1 MPHPAVLNPP
11 SFMFDNPASSSSAFQ
26 VEDFFNLDLLA
37 GNDDARSSTSALNNN
52 SNTSANSNGN
62 STSASSSSRASSEA
76 GSDSPAG
83 SFSHL
88 QTPPQSEALTSFDL
102 MNFDSSFGGLQPIE
116 EESIFTVGGHSG
128 ASDFFKPGTDPLAGL
143 SHSPFD
149 LFASFDAQLNG
160 VNNSNSA
167 TSDTNSSSSA
177 SAPATSASASFS
189 FGAID
194 PQLTRTP
201 ATPTTTTDDRSENG
215 ADQDSDDESSHKL
228 IISPIKVGGK
238 GKARRGTLH
247 SGGVSK
253 KPALPGPQSI
263 FGSIVS
269 NEGGPSAPMGRGLGQ
284 GKSFA
289 KEKISRGQDQDDDDK
304 DDDADD
310 WRPSPEEYAKMSSKE
325 KRQLRNKISAR
336 NFRIRRKEYIATLEG
351 DIADRDRLID
361 AIRSELGSTKSE
373 NNALRQ
379 EVEALKKAILEGRAS
394 PMLPPPAPLSPLSPL
409 SSFAT
414 LPGPSSSNASAGT
427 SSKSNNNIIK
437 PNTHKDLPTSPRL
450 GASPFWGGQAGGFGS
465 FGGGITPVHTAIIP
479 ETGASV
485 FGVEDRQ
492 KENINPALNIP
503 AQHQPQQQQ
512 VLSQVLA
519 QLYGNSNNVPKNDST
534 MHAAPNSFDSFGFA
548 DVNPFTLKTLDVYRM
563 QLWERA
569 AAQVQQ
575 AQRERVRS
583 AYTQS
588 PAAAT
593 GYPSPPHSSPAHSP
607 NPNTALSGL
616 ASSLRPQYF
625 ASSNSRTS
633 PSSPTSTAKPFGSLL
648 SNKGMPYG
656 HSAHHGLPT
665 PPASPRLSE
674 KDRSAS
680 ASASQQQVRRAMQQK
695 EREQREQAQTHAVL
709 ASLASHTLLQK
720 LGVAFWEAFSFT
732 SGSAFGSAPGT
743 RNWDSEKVRRVLD
756 GSAVLKVVDV
766 DRSSPSSSGS
776 ADTLAE
782 SMRGLSL
789 DNRQKEKQ
797 NRQDT
802 EKKGLF
808 ARMSNT
814 CSGCSSKKGEDGER
828 GDEKGTKVVGG
839 IPNKLTESK
848 IKHGQIG
855 DRGSDVVHIPSIL
868 RRPRF
873 DSNRLDLFDAV
884 VPRSGIGGKASRSDS
899 NIQYLDL

>member
-1 MPHPAVLNPP
+1 MPQPAVLNPP
-11 SFMFDNPASSSSAFQ
+11 SFMFDSPVSSSSTFQ

-52 SNTSANSNGN
+52 NSSTSANSNSN
-62 STSASSSSRASSEA
+62 SNSNSASSSSRASSEA

-102 MNFDSSFGGLQPIE
+102 MNFDSSSFGGLPPIE

-160 VNNSNSA
+160 INNSNSA
-167 TSDTNSSSSA
+167 ISDTNSSSSA
-177 SAPATSASASFS
+177 SAPATAASTSFS

-201 ATPTTTTDDRSENG
+201 ATPTTTTDDHSENG
-215 ADQDSDDESSHKL
+215 ADQDSDDELSHKL
-228 IISPIKVGGK
+228 IIAPIKVGGK
-238 GKARRGTLH
+238 GKARRGTLQ

-263 FGSIVS
+263 FGSLAS
-269 NEGGPSAPMGRGLGQ
+269 NEGPSAPMGRGLGQ

-361 AIRSELGSTKSE
+361 AIRSELGSTRSE

-379 EVEALKKAILEGRAS
+379 EVEVLKKAILEGRAS

-414 LPGPSSSNASAGT
+414 LPGSSSSNASAGT
-427 SSKSNNNIIK
+427 GSKSNNIIK

-503 AQHQPQQQQ
+503 VQHQPQQQQ

-519 QLYGNSNNVPKNDST
+519 QLYGNGNNSMPKNDSN

-548 DVNPFTLKTLDVYRM
+548 DVNPFTLKTLDAYRM
-563 QLWERA
+563 QLWGRA
-569 AAQVQQ
+569 AAQVQEV
-575 AQRERVRS
+575 QRERVRS
-583 AYTQS
+583 TYTQS

-607 NPNTALSGL
+607 NPNAALSGL

-625 ASSNSRTS
+625 ASTNSRTS
-633 PSSPTSTAKPFGSLL
+633 PSSPTSMAKPFGSLL

-656 HSAHHGLPT
+656 PSAHHHHGLPT
-665 PPASPRLSE
+665 PPASPHLSD

-695 EREQREQAQTHAVL
+695 EREQREQAQTHAML
-709 ASLASHTLLQK
+709 ATLASHTLVQK

-732 SGSAFGSAPGT
+732 PGSAFGSAPGT

-776 ADTLAE
+776 AETLAE

-789 DNRQKEKQ
+789 DNKHQEKQ
-797 NRQDT
+797 NRQDA

-808 ARMSNT
+808 ARMSSS
-814 CSGCSSKKGEDGER
+814 CSGDDVDEGLR
-828 GDEKGTKVVGG
+828 GDDGGESDEGHKVGWW
-839 IPNKLTESK
+839 
-848 IKHGQIG
+848 
-855 DRGSDVVHIPSIL
+855 
-868 RRPRF
+868 
-873 DSNRLDLFDAV
+873 
-884 VPRSGIGGKASRSDS
+884 
-899 NIQYLDL
+899 NIQRE

>member
-1 MPHPAVLNPP
+1 MPHPAILNPP
-11 SFMFDNPASSSSAFQ
+11 SFMFDNPASSSSSSPFQ
-26 VEDFFNLDLLA
+26 VEDFFNLDLLT

-52 SNTSANSNGN
+52 NNNNNSSTSANSNSKSN
-62 STSASSSSRASSEA
+62 SASSSSRASSEA

-88 QTPPQSEALTSFDL
+88 QTPPQSETLTSFDL
-102 MNFDSSFGGLQPIE
+102 MNFDSSSFGGLPPIE

-128 ASDFFKPGTDPLAGL
+128 ATDFFKPGTDPFAGL

-160 VNNSNSA
+160 ASNSNSA
-167 TSDTNSSSSA
+167 TSDTNSSSSV
-177 SAPATSASASFS
+177 SAPATAASTSFS

-201 ATPTTTTDDRSENG
+201 ATPATTTDDHSENG

-228 IISPIKVGGK
+228 IIAPIKVGGK

-263 FGSIVS
+263 FGSLAS
-269 NEGGPSAPMGRGLGQ
+269 NEGPSAPMGRGLGQ

-361 AIRSELGSTKSE
+361 AIRSELGNTKSE

-414 LPGPSSSNASAGT
+414 LPGSSSSNANAGT
-427 SSKSNNNIIK
+427 SSKSNNIIK

-450 GASPFWGGQAGGFGS
+450 GASPFWGGQTGGFGS
-465 FGGGITPVHTAIIP
+465 LGGGITPVHTTIIP

-485 FGVEDRQ
+485 FGMDDRQ

-519 QLYGNSNNVPKNDST
+519 QLYGSGSDSVPKNDSNL
-534 MHAAPNSFDSFGFA
+534 HAAPNSFDSFGFA
-548 DVNPFTLKTLDVYRM
+548 DVNPFTLKTLDAYRM
-563 QLWERA
+563 QLWGRA

-583 AYTQS
+583 VYTQN

-593 GYPSPPHSSPAHSP
+593 GYPSPSHSSPAHSP

-633 PSSPTSTAKPFGSLL
+633 PSSPSSTAKPFGSLL

-656 HSAHHGLPT
+656 SAHHGLPT
-665 PPASPRLSE
+665 PPASPRLIE
-674 KDRSAS
+674 KDRSV
-680 ASASQQQVRRAMQQK
+680 SASQQQVRRAMQQK
-695 EREQREQAQTHAVL
+695 EREQREQAQTHAML

-720 LGVAFWEAFSFT
+720 LGGAFWEAFSFT

-789 DNRQKEKQ
+789 DNRHQEKQ
-797 NRQDT
+797 NMQDT

-808 ARMSNT
+808 ARMSST
-814 CSGCSSKKGEDGER
+814 CSGCSSKRCDGR
-828 GDEKGTKVVGG
+828 
-839 IPNKLTESK
+839 
-848 IKHGQIG
+848 
-855 DRGSDVVHIPSIL
+855 
-868 RRPRF
+868 
-873 DSNRLDLFDAV
+873 
-884 VPRSGIGGKASRSDS
+884 
-899 NIQYLDL
+899 

>member
-1 MPHPAVLNPP
+1 MPHPAILNPP
-11 SFMFDNPASSSSAFQ
+11 SFMFDNPGSSSSSFQ

-52 SNTSANSNGN
+52 NPNTSANSNSN
-62 STSASSSSRASSEA
+62 SSSNSASSSSRASSEA
-76 GSDSPAG
+76 DSDSPAG

-88 QTPPQSEALTSFDL
+88 QTPPQSEALASFDL
-102 MNFDSSFGGLQPIE
+102 MNFDSSSFGGLPPIE
-116 EESIFTVGGHSG
+116 EESVFTVGGHSG
-128 ASDFFKPGTDPLAGL
+128 ASDFYKLGTDPLAGL

-160 VNNSNSA
+160 TNNSNSA
-167 TSDTNSSSSA
+167 TSDTNSSS

-201 ATPTTTTDDRSENG
+201 ATPTTTTDDHSENG

-228 IISPIKVGGK
+228 IIAPIKVGGK

-269 NEGGPSAPMGRGLGQ
+269 NDGPSAPMGKGLGQ

-289 KEKISRGQDQDDDDK
+289 KEKTSRGQDQDDDDK

-414 LPGPSSSNASAGT
+414 LPGSSSSNASAGP
-427 SSKSNNNIIK
+427 SSKSNNIIK

-465 FGGGITPVHTAIIP
+465 LGGGITPVHTTIIP

-503 AQHQPQQQQ
+503 AQYQPQQQQ

-519 QLYGNSNNVPKNDST
+519 QLYGNGSNNVSKNDSNP
-534 MHAAPNSFDSFGFA
+534 HAAPNSFDSFGFT
-548 DVNPFTLKTLDVYRM
+548 DVNPFTLKTLDAYRM
-563 QLWERA
+563 QLWGRA

-593 GYPSPPHSSPAHSP
+593 GYLSPPHSSPAHSP
-607 NPNTALSGL
+607 NPNSALSGL

-665 PPASPRLSE
+665 PPSSPRLSE

-680 ASASQQQVRRAMQQK
+680 TSASQQQVRRAMQQK
-695 EREQREQAQTHAVL
+695 EREQREQAQTHAML

-732 SGSAFGSAPGT
+732 SGSAFGSAPDT

-756 GSAVLKVVDV
+756 GSAVLKVVEV

-789 DNRQKEKQ
+789 DSKQNEKQ
-797 NRQDT
+797 NRQDA
-802 EKKGLF
+802 EKKGLL

-814 CSGCSSKKGEDGER
+814 CSGDDVMRGEDEER
-828 GDEKGTKVVGG
+828 GDEKGKGG
-839 IPNKLTESK
+839 WWDT
-848 IKHGQIG
+848 QQ
-855 DRGSDVVHIPSIL
+855 SDGEC
-868 RRPRF
+868 
-873 DSNRLDLFDAV
+873 
-884 VPRSGIGGKASRSDS
+884 GIGGKVSRNDS
-899 NIQYLDL
+899 NVQYF